1 MNITK
6 TAVHLNPK
14 GGKRNIKIKS
24 KNIVGESERLS
35 YEFLQDFTRK
45 YRWKESRIA
54 KFLQRVV

>member
-6 TAVHLNPK
+6 TTVHLNPE
-14 GGKRNIKIKS
+14 GDKRNIKIKN
-24 KNIVGESERLS
+24 KNIVGESERLC

-54 KFLQRVV
+54 KFLQRTV